1 MVGRWRELWMCE
13 NYIFLEEVITI
24 AIGVYET
31 FVLTSSIYGAMESDT
46 ESGDTTQYLGMGVI
60 CNDSRKIFQ
69 LLVAFDEKSVNILL
83 QLRQSV
89 K

>member
-1 MVGRWRELWMCE
+1 MCE
-13 NYIFLEEVITI
+13 NYFFLKAIITI
-24 AIGVYET
+24 AIGVYKT

-60 CNDSRKIFQ
+60 CNDSRKISQ

-83 QLRQSV
+83 QLRQAV

>member
-1 MVGRWRELWMCE
+1 
-13 NYIFLEEVITI
+13 
-24 AIGVYET
+24 
-31 FVLTSSIYGAMESDT
+31 MESDT

-60 CNDSRKIFQ
+60 CNDSRKISQ

-83 QLRQSV
+83 QLRQAV